1 MSHIVKLFR
10 RFLSTKL
17 FFSIILGSTIVS
29 CFPAKAA
36 AVVWCGTL
44 FTAVNNPPP
53 KSAPPPGF
61 TDPTPPSSFV
71 PNCVNCISDYTASPV
86 FVGAGNYYL
95 SVNDLSVPTRGFEL
109 AVSRNYD
116 SIRPVDG
123 LFGIGW
129 TSNITVR
136 LYYSN
141 YLYQAPSTYT
151 KEAVLMMPSGH
162 MYRFKENADGV
173 TYTSPV
179 GSYESLIKNGDGS
192 FDLTRA
198 QSRAKFHFR
207 TDGGLESIKDD
218 YNNTINYSYDGNG
231 RLTQISD
238 GTGSGRY
245 IIVNYGADG
254 RISSLQD
261 SATRSVIYQYDTDG
275 YLTRVT
281 DPASR
286 NTDYSYVLSRY
297 GKLLT
302 RVTDHWGRIVS
313 DITYDTA
320 GRTATYTDSGE
331 KFTYTYNYQSNPL
344 QTSKTNLAGGLY
356 VFIFNQ
362 QGQITSRK
370 NPGLPVKTTTY
381 YADGSPDLITDEVGI
396 KTKHTYNANGT
407 VATITRNYQGT
418 GAMVRYD
425 YSYDTNFPEKVIAI
439 VPKNPS
445 TGVRDSNW
453 QEWRYDYNPPNTT
466 AAGALW
472 HVYRV
477 ETNGTTIDTIATYT
491 YNPAGQ
497 VLSVTDASGAV
508 TNYNYNSTTG
518 DLISVTYPL
527 NSDSGSAP
535 VYQYQR
541 DSLGR
546 VTKVTDPLLHETNY
560 VYDPIGRITSITLPK
575 PSVSFPENF
584 ITTYTYDNF
593 DTGTQTVYTTQTD
606 PNAQITTQW
615 FDQFGQMVKS
625 RDALGKDTSFVYTKG
640 LLSSIT
646 DANGNI
652 TSYSYNTARQL
663 TKTTFPD
670 GAIET
675 YTYKTDGLLDVLTD
689 RKGMTFQSYYDPWK
703 RLTAIN
709 SPSGG
714 SRTFTYTGQMLT
726 QAANTF
732 TGGGDTHTFGYDP
745 SYRVNS
751 HAQGTR
757 GTITYTYNSNDRVA
771 TYSVSGGGPNT
782 TYTYYADGSLRT
794 ITWSPVAGNFTYNYT
809 LNGQYD
815 LITFPNGQTRDYAY
829 DDQGRLTQLT
839 NIHPTVGN
847 LATYSYGYDLNNAGG
862 GYTMKGQRT
871 TMTASVPS
879 QNFINSATNYFY
891 DNNYQLTKAI
901 YPNVAPF
908 SAEIS
913 EWTYDDIGNRTQS
926 ILNGTPT
933 TYTYIPNGS
942 TPPKNSQRL
951 QNDGINAYSY
961 DLNGNNTTKTGYTF
975 TWDNRNEVFAISGT
989 PALAYRYDFSGRRFR
1004 KTVGTTNYDYLYDGQ
1019 NLIGQRTTGVQDFV
1033 FGPGIDEPLAT
1044 KIGANIYYY
1053 SVDGL
1058 GSVALVTDTNG
1069 VVQNSYVYDAWGVTR
1084 SQSGSLA
1091 NPFTYTSRESNE
1103 AGMLYYRARYYNP
1116 NTGGFIS
1123 EDQYRRNFP
1132 RVGYGVFE
1140 VYRYARD
1147 PIRLSDPF
1155 GFFSVEKSCDCF
1167 PWGYGGNDL
1176 YGPPNESND
1185 TVRSAVTEVCNYPKN
1200 QACADQ
1206 LKSVEAPGMK
1216 MNLLQCLQLRCGD
1229 KTPIRCADKENCAQF
1244 IPLVDRPIFFYRGG
1258 YKTCPYSLGLGF
1270 GISLLEET
1278 IHSCG
1283 IAVEPYAYKD
1293 PFSKKF
1299 RTILEVCTGKKFY

>member
-1 MSHIVKLFR
+1 MPHIVKLFQK
-10 RFLSTKL
+10 FLSTKL
-17 FFSIILGSTIVS
+17 LVSIILGWAILS
-29 CFPAKAA
+29 CFPGKVWG
-36 AVVWCGTL
+36 VVWCGTL
-44 FTAVNNPPP
+44 FNSVFAPPP
-53 KSAPPPGF
+53 KSGPPPGF

-71 PNCVNCISDYTASPV
+71 PDGNCDKCISNYTGSPI
-86 FVGAGNYYL
+86 FVGVGNYYF
-95 SVNDLSVPTRGFEL
+95 SVNDLNIPTRGLEFS
-109 AVSRNYD
+109 VTRNYD

-162 MYRFKENADGV
+162 MYRFKENADGS

-179 GSYESLIKNGDGS
+179 GSYETLVKNGDGS

-198 QSRAKFHFR
+198 NSRNKFHFR

-218 YNNTINYSYDGNG
+218 YNNTITYSYDGNG
-231 RLTQISD
+231 RLTQIFD

-245 IIVNYGADG
+245 INVNYGADG

-261 SATRSVIYQYDTDG
+261 SATRSVVYQYDTDG

-286 NTDYSYVLSRY
+286 NTDYSYVQSRF

-302 RVTDHWGRIVS
+302 RVTDHWGRIIT
-313 DITYDTA
+313 DITYDSA
-320 GRTATYTDSGE
+320 GRTATYTDAAE
-331 KFTYTYNYQSNPL
+331 KYTYTYNYQNNPL
-344 QTSKTNLAGGLY
+344 QTSKTNLANATY

-370 NPGLPVKTTTY
+370 EGSLPVKTTTY
-381 YADGSPDLITDEVGI
+381 YPDGSPDLVTDEVSI
-396 KTKHTYNANGT
+396 KTKYTYNANGT

-418 GAMVRYD
+418 GAVRYD
-425 YSYDTNFPEKVIAI
+425 YSYDANFPEKVTMI

-445 TGVRDSNW
+445 TGVRDPNW

-472 HVYRV
+472 HVDRV
-477 ETNGTTIDTIATYT
+477 ESDGTTIDTIATYS

-497 VLSVTDASGAV
+497 VLSVTDASGAI

-518 DLISVTYPL
+518 DLTSVTYPL

-560 VYDPIGRITSITLPK
+560 VYDPIGRITSVTLPK
-575 PSVSFPENF
+575 PYVSFPEDF
-584 ITTYTYDNF
+584 VTTYTYDNF
-593 DTGTQTVYTTQTD
+593 DSATQTIYTTQTD
-606 PNAQITTQW
+606 PNGQITSQW

-625 RDALGKDTSFVYTKG
+625 HDALGKDTSFVYTKG

-646 DANGNI
+646 DANGNV
-652 TSYSYNTARQL
+652 TSYTYNTIRQL
-663 TKTTFPD
+663 TKTTFAD
-670 GAIET
+670 GAFET
-675 YTYKTDGLLDVLTD
+675 YTYKTDGLLDKLTD
-689 RKGMTFQSYYDPWK
+689 RKGVQFQSYYDAWK
-703 RLTAIN
+703 RLTATN
-709 SPSGG
+709 SSSG
-714 SRTFTYTGQMLT
+714 SRSYTYTGQKLT
-726 QAANTF
+726 QGGDVF
-732 TGGGDTHTFGYDP
+732 TGGSDTHTFTYDP
-745 SYRVNS
+745 AFRVAT
-751 HAQGTR
+751 HVQGSR
-757 GTITYTYNSNDRVA
+757 GTINYTYDANDRVA

-794 ITWSPVAGNFTYNYT
+794 IAWSPVAGNFTYNYT

-815 LITFPNGQTRDYAY
+815 LIAFPNGQTRDYSY
-829 DDQGRLTQLT
+829 DDQGRLTQIA

-871 TMTASVPS
+871 SMTASVPS
-879 QNFINSATNYFY
+879 QNFINSTTNYYY

-908 SAEIS
+908 NAEIS

-933 TYTYIPNGS
+933 AYTYFKNGTNPNNG
-942 TPPKNSQRL
+942 QRL
-951 QNDGINAYSY
+951 QSDGVNTYAY
-961 DLNGNNTTKTGYTF
+961 DLNGNNSTKTGYTF
-975 TWDNRNEVFAISGT
+975 TWYFDNQLIGISGT
-989 PALAYRYDFSGRRFR
+989 PAITYRYDFARRRFR
-1004 KTVGTTNYDYLYDGQ
+1004 KIIGTTNYDYIYDGQ

-1058 GSVALVTDTNG
+1058 GSVALLTDTNG
-1069 VVQNSYVYDAWGVTR
+1069 AVQNSYVYDAWGVTR

-1091 NPFTYTSRESNE
+1091 NPFAYTSREANE
-1103 AGMLYYRARYYNP
+1103 AGMMYYRARYYNP
-1116 NTGGFIS
+1116 LIGRFVS
-1123 EDQYRRNFP
+1123 EDPIAFEGGINFYFYSKANPILFRDPLGLKSCTEQIPQDIKIFEDRYRRWFRANIKLWGPINSIFLTFSFQP
-1132 RVGYGVFE
+1132 NGSWGGGGCGVRV
-1140 VYRYARD
+1140 
-1147 PIRLSDPF
+1147 
-1155 GFFSVEKSCDCF
+1155 
-1167 PWGYGGNDL
+1167 
-1176 YGPPNESND
+1176 
-1185 TVRSAVTEVCNYPKN
+1185 T
-1200 QACADQ
+1200 
-1206 LKSVEAPGMK
+1206 
-1216 MNLLQCLQLRCGD
+1216 
-1229 KTPIRCADKENCAQF
+1229 
-1244 IPLVDRPIFFYRGG
+1244 
-1258 YKTCPYSLGLGF
+1258 
-1270 GISLLEET
+1270 SLLAALRPDTECCRSRYQSEYF
-1278 IHSCG
+1278 CG
-1283 IAVEPYAYKD
+1283 IEHHARAVIECRPCTETDTYFTVAEFDPWTSFSAGPFKD
-1293 PFSKKF
+1293 PDITM
-1299 RTILEVCTGKKFY
+1299 RWYE